1 MYNIIYMSIVKLKDI
16 LKNNNQTGGANVKI
30 FENTPPTLDMVS
42 TTSDFKYIQLW
53 FSETISSLNKSQW
66 DGTAGPNK
74 GIIKATVDGTNLFD
88 LKFAGYGGNSSPSA
102 LLLFKMPFTAGN
114 NAGIL
119 AKDPATDRP
128 TEAEIAS
135 LQNLEVI
142 INTSFNGDAT
152 KFKTVFDADNIDQVN
167 NVYQPAPSRDKDT
180 EEYREALKKHQ
191 FLSGQAGI
199 VDMAKQDPNSTP
211 PGTLELVN
219 EAGGLIGASGMG
231 ILLEAEVSGSGI
243 SQANPAAIA
252 DLVGQTTTP
261 LSPEEKAAKKR
272 AQLKAALKKTFIEKP
287 STQRKFA
294 VGDALWHD
302 KVGYTDYLNMT
313 DEGDK
318 LQQKGRIFLDTG
330 VEYQKFIDAVLP
342 RLPSKPI
349 TPDGPNPTEEVK
361 KKMAIIKSTDTEL
374 NGFIDKIIDIYG
386 DDNRA
391 SRKYLIGLKFE
402 IYKLQINGMRVLIKK
417 YVDDADDLQG
427 KIDLMLE
434 KVAEKVRLMN
444 EVLEMT
450 ARKKEDGGLTRP
462 EVIEKMNELI
472 ASYQGADAYRYEEA
486 VRTFQ
491 QEPSVLET
499 AQSGGG
505 VYQKQFSERLTQEQ
519 FQNDLLG
526 FKNHVE
532 EEYNEDYFSYY
543 ERLTNNVIDDLEMTG
558 GRSLTVKEKIAKDYL
573 IFVKL
578 INAQYALLK
587 SEVLVKILFLLNY
600 KPVRNGVSE
609 WDKKTD
615 FKIDTQLGT
624 KMVNICKNLFADIT
638 DIFKQEKDA
647 DNNIVDRMIFIQL
660 SKKYQGNALSFMHQ
674 AELNTQLCKDA
685 LGMQIPFDTNASY
698 SPDDNRNGKD
708 LTAFYLSDSN
718 GNPGTT
724 SADQAGVYYFTPNLF
739 KMLKKISPN
748 LIMNEYQSENSILK
762 RVITSTYL
770 NFKKILSEYNM
781 DTGILQPEFIKII
794 NGKYNEILKNNKV
807 VYTYIRIR
815 TDKGSKNPRFDIRP
829 TESQYITADQNLLEI
844 TERVIP
850 TTLPDLNDSA
860 ATLEEYKKI
869 TNDEKPDLVAKKT
882 NYYFGPFDGFY
893 DNASSAELGLGIYN
907 DVKEKMWR
915 GDNFCIFGYGQS
927 GSGKTTSLIYADY
940 DGLKPDERDGM
951 VIEMLK
957 HPDITNNYYKV
968 VLEMTNV
975 YTTFPGD
982 PRKGGKKRFF
992 VAPMDLTLAEIAAN
1006 SLDKLQTGGGESNP
1020 SMAYRKLVEENGNP
1034 FEYWTDEDGVQNI
1047 QSVNEMLN
1055 KREQFR
1061 QFGGAPKTTNKKV
1074 DISGYDAKLDEQAPD
1089 PTDPTKIKPY
1099 GYAVQNRLAF
1109 SQNRIVDNVK
1119 PYQRLEKP
1127 DFSQKHSSGTNFS
1140 AAEKKFIPR
1149 FRKEFK
1155 WDDQNGTWVSYDLPA
1170 GKTPAHADKLGGVIS
1185 KNFELGREI
1194 EATTNNPQS
1203 SRSHVVLCLTVYVMD
1218 GSPIPGL
1225 TGINYPNK
1233 VNLKFDNE
1241 KKRDPRQKSV
1251 NIPENIPYF
1260 KLMVCDLAGAEN
1272 KFKCSGDKND
1282 IEKFYKIFVPH
1293 SDKDRKTRGKYAS
1306 APMYDLY
1313 RCRINKI
1320 TNPANKNPDSSL
1332 RDITK
1337 RISGLVETYNN
1348 LLGPADDFKS
1358 GKPGFNLIDASTNT
1372 TAPPILDVRDFTGQT
1387 LTPAQNNYLKLGLHP
1402 VDDKYFQYSEGTLGP
1417 GKANPID
1424 SIKDAN
1430 LPKISKMQ
1438 VQTGN
1443 PSTIEA
1449 PISDMSAIRI
1459 GDWWKSWATGQSNDT
1474 GKKYRK
1480 KILRRF
1486 IRDMSDTS
1494 GSTAAANIGDTKKF
1508 DVGFN
1513 CDVPAYVQ
1521 LERLD
1526 LPDGTPGST
1535 ATTYDLGDVVGEDKE
1550 NGIEAYRTVFSDLH
1564 NSHRFDYESDDWNK
1578 ELDNFPRSFTEM
1590 KKLAPFWRAL
1600 TKDQEFAA
1608 DTPDP
1613 VTPSKDAKDT
1623 PPGTAVKQTEGKNV
1637 DDFNSWVTA
1646 CLNYA
1651 SIVGR
1656 IPIRAIRE
1664 IGEKEQDPAAKQA
1677 ILDTHQK
1684 ALSACAVASVYASH
1698 QNNIMYGTKSGV
1710 VSKTYCAYPSF
1721 PERVNGNFLTTGLKA
1736 PAQNIK
1742 DTYYMYDYFGENFK
1756 DPTLDADELQDIHDK
1771 FKKKDPAEINESKAN
1786 IEASYNGATV
1796 FDLKPDQG
1804 SVNQIEAFKQTP
1816 IPGWPNTAQAP
1827 SKIGYHPKFE
1837 NDTKLSNLFLMK
1849 YSFLWTRYYEDL
1861 FKNKIRDNFLAAK
1874 PLVAQNKLAQKRII
1888 EIVEDF
1894 PTLFVFL
1901 LLYQGGKG
1909 NSNAN
1914 LSIPWNGLKRDKP
1927 DAVKGS
1933 TLKNW
1938 EGDEKINLVNDEHYL
1953 YYNRVCRD
1961 KGCLGFEYNIFIT
1974 SANDSFDLLQQCSET
1989 MRMIVNAIYGYV
2001 APEPYDLA
2009 KIPAWTQG
2017 KAPYAAS
2024 GANTWGVGCEYG
2036 WDRQTSGS
2044 ATNVFTPY
2052 SVPQQITYSGI
2063 AQKFADQRSKIWAHL
2078 ILSRLYFNCNVRVD
2092 EGYFINTSLRDM
2104 ATQIKDMIILVNDLK
2119 PSFVYWD
2126 TLYHPFCYNLNIG
2139 SDDVFDKPKPDGSVD
2154 SVIVDLIRR
2163 YADIGYLVLK
2173 YDPGEEF
2180 SVREQNMD
2188 VGNWNKSDP
2197 RYLLQGFKDYTQSL
2211 PQDKNWYQHPWYDST
2226 PPYSSLTSAPNFAFI
2241 VFTVINTTLWSRGAA
2256 VNNPPTPPYMNLGPI
2271 KFYNSQGN
2279 LKKLVTAIV
2288 ELIEDARRNY
2298 YYSKLPEIQPD
2309 VLFTDAIN
2317 VKNVMK
2323 FYKKMLELFDANNAS
2338 TLFGTLETTEQL
2350 QKLNMKY
2357 ICYADP
2363 DKKRLLKDYEQ
2374 DLDATTIDG
2383 TGDFN
2388 LSKKYNV
2395 KPNLDSF
2402 RIIGGKDYDVDYDV

>member
-1 MYNIIYMSIVKLKDI
+1 MYNIIYMSIVKLRDI
-16 LKNNNQTGGANVKI
+16 LKNNNQSGGMSGNIKI
-30 FENTPPTLDMVS
+30 FDNPPPTLDMVS
-42 TTSDFKYIQLW
+42 TTSDFRFIQLW
-53 FSETISSLNKSQW
+53 FSEAIDATNMTQW
-66 DGTAGPNK
+66 DGVTGK
-74 GIIKATVDGTNLFD
+74 IIKATVDGSTYVP
-88 LKFAGYGGNSSPSA
+88 LKFAGYGGNDSPSA
-102 LLLFKMPFTAGN
+102 LLLFEIPVGTSPVGL
-114 NAGIL
+114 L
-119 AKDPATDRP
+119 AVDPATTAP
-128 TEAEIAS
+128 TPAEIA
-135 LQNLEVI
+135 QFENLTVV
-142 INTSFNGDAT
+142 INTSWNAAAT
-152 KFKTVFDADNIDQVN
+152 GSIATLLQSKGVDSASGNYV
-167 NVYQPAPSRDKDT
+167 PAPSADKDT
-180 EEYREALKKHQ
+180 EEYRDAFKANTWA
-191 FLSGQAGI
+191 SGQPGV
-199 VDMAKQDPNSTP
+199 VDMGTQDPNAG
-211 PGTLELVN
+211 GTLELIN

-231 ILLEAEVSGSGI
+231 ILLEAERSGSAI
-243 SQANPAAIA
+243 SQANPTSIT

-272 AQLKAALKKTFIEKP
+272 EQLKAALKKAFIEKP

-294 VGDALWHD
+294 IGDDLWHD

-342 RLPSKPI
+342 RLPRKPI

-386 DDNRA
+386 EDNRA

-427 KIDLMLE
+427 KMDLMLE

-491 QEPSVLET
+491 QEPSVLDT

-505 VYQKQFSERLTQEQ
+505 GYQKPFSERLTQEQ
-519 FQNDLLG
+519 FQNDFLG
-526 FKNHVE
+526 LKNYVD

-600 KPVRNGVSE
+600 KPKRNGVLE
-609 WDKKTD
+609 WEKKTD
-615 FKIDTQLGT
+615 FKIDTQLGS
-624 KMVNICKNLFADIT
+624 KMINICKNLFADIT

-647 DNNIVDRMIFIQL
+647 DGNMVDRMLFLQL
-660 SKKYQGNALSFMHQ
+660 NKVYEGNALSFMHQ

-685 LGMQIPFDTNASY
+685 LGMQIPYDSQATY

-708 LTAFYLSDSN
+708 LKQFFFEDSDT
-718 GNPGTT
+718 GTVT
-724 SADQAGVYYFTPNLF
+724 TEQGGVYYFTPNFF

-748 LIMNEYQSENSILK
+748 LIMNEYQSEKSILK
-762 RVITSTYL
+762 RVITETYL
-770 NFKKILSEYNM
+770 NFKKILAEYNM
-781 DTGILQPEFIKII
+781 DTGILQPEFIKVI

-869 TNDEKPDLVAKKT
+869 TSDEKPELVAKKV
-882 NYYFGPFDGFY
+882 NYFFGPFDGFY

-957 HPDITNNYYKV
+957 HPDITSNYFKV

-982 PRKGGKKRFF
+982 PTKGGKKRFF

-1020 SMAYRKLVEENGNP
+1020 SMVYRKLVEENGNP
-1034 FEYWTDEDGVQNI
+1034 YEYWTDEDGVQNI
-1047 QSVNEMLN
+1047 QSVSEMLN
-1055 KREQFR
+1055 KREKFR
-1061 QFGGAPKTTNKKV
+1061 QYGGAQTTDKKV
-1074 DISGYDAKLDEQAPD
+1074 DIDGYDAKLDEQAPD

-1099 GYAVQNRLAF
+1099 GYTVQNIPAF
-1109 SQNRIVDNVK
+1109 SQNRITASVK
-1119 PYQRLEKP
+1119 PYQRLDKVNTT
-1127 DFSQKHSSGTNFS
+1127 DTT
-1140 AAEKKFIPR
+1140 IPK

-1155 WDDQNGTWVSYDLPA
+1155 WDEDNGTWVTFDLAP
-1170 GKTPAHADKLGGVIS
+1170 GKTPGHSDKLGGVIS

-1203 SRSHVVLCLTVYVMD
+1203 SRSHVVLCLTVYVMN
-1218 GSPIPGL
+1218 GSARPG
-1225 TGINYPNK
+1225 TSVNFPNK
-1233 VNLKFDNE
+1233 VDKIFDNE
-1241 KKRDPRQKSV
+1241 KKRDPQEKSV
-1251 NIPENIPYF
+1251 NIPKDIPYF

-1313 RCRINKI
+1313 RCRVNSI
-1320 TNPANKNPDSSL
+1320 TNPANINPETRL

-1348 LLGPADDFKS
+1348 LLGPNGDFKS
-1358 GKPGFNLIDASTNT
+1358 GIPGSTLIDVSTNNPIVDIRDLGSSVMPT
-1372 TAPPILDVRDFTGQT
+1372 TT
-1387 LTPAQNNYLKLGLHP
+1387 YLKLGLFP
-1402 VDDKYFQYSEGTLGP
+1402 TDDGYFQYADGTGS
-1417 GKANPID
+1417 NPITQIPD
-1424 SIKDAN
+1424 NK
-1430 LPKISKMQ
+1430 LPNVSEIGAT
-1438 VQTGN
+1438 TGA
-1443 PSTIEA
+1443 PTILA
-1449 PISDMSAIRI
+1449 GNISDMSSIRI
-1459 GDWWKSWATGQSNDT
+1459 GDWWKSWATGKSTAT

-1486 IRDMSDTS
+1486 IRDMSKTD
-1494 GSTAAANIGDTKKF
+1494 GSTAKADIDIGTKF
-1508 DVGFN
+1508 GSAFN

-1521 LERLD
+1521 LERVD
-1526 LPDGTPGST
+1526 LPDGTPGSQLT
-1535 ATTYDLGDVVGEDKE
+1535 KYDLADVVGEDKE
-1550 NGIEAYRTVFSDLH
+1550 NGIEAYRTVFSNLH
-1564 NSHRFDYESDDWNK
+1564 NSHRFDYENDGWNK

-1590 KKLAPFWRAL
+1590 RKLAPFWRAL
-1600 TKDQEFAA
+1600 TRDQEFAA

-1613 VTPSKDAKDT
+1613 INPSADSAKG
-1623 PPGTAVKQTEGKNV
+1623 PKGTAVKQTNDENV
-1637 DDFNSWVTA
+1637 DDFNAWVTA

-1656 IPIRAIRE
+1656 IPLRALRE
-1664 IGEKEQDPAAKQA
+1664 IGDKEQDPAAKQA
-1677 ILDTHQK
+1677 ILNTHQK
-1684 ALSACAVASVYASH
+1684 ALAACAVASVYAAH
-1698 QNNIMYGTKSGV
+1698 EKNIIYGKRVLMAGHF
-1710 VSKTYCAYPSF
+1710 AYPSW
-1721 PERVNGNFLTTGLKA
+1721 PEQVQGNFATGLKA
-1736 PAQNIK
+1736 PAENFK
-1742 DTYYMYDYFGENFK
+1742 DTYYMYDYFGEDFK
-1756 DPTLDADELQDIHDK
+1756 DPTLDTDELQDIHDK
-1771 FKKKDPAEINESKAN
+1771 FKKKEPQEINISKSDIENARDCTGYKDN
-1786 IEASYNGATV
+1786 I
-1796 FDLKPDQG
+1796 FDLKPDQDL
-1804 SVNQIEAFKQTP
+1804 VNKIETFKQTM

-1827 SKIGYHPKFE
+1827 SKIGYTPTLSIDK
-1837 NDTKLSNLFLMK
+1837 KSSNLFLMK
-1849 YSFLWTRYYEDL
+1849 YSFLWARFYEDL
-1861 FKNKIRDNFLAAK
+1861 FKNKIRDNFLSAK
-1874 PLVAQNKLAQKRII
+1874 PLVAQNKLAQKRIT

-1909 NSNAN
+1909 KSNAN
-1914 LSIPWNGLKRDKP
+1914 LSVPWNGLKRDKP

-1933 TLKNW
+1933 TLKSPFQDGN
-1938 EGDEKINLVNDEHYL
+1938 KVNLVNDEHYL

-1974 SANDSFDLLQQCSET
+1974 SPNDTFDLLQQCSET
-1989 MRMIVNAIYGYV
+1989 MRMIVNSIFGYV

-2009 KIPAWTQG
+2009 TILAWKQG
-2017 KAPYAAS
+2017 KKPYKDA
-2024 GANTWGVGCEYG
+2024 GNGKWGVGCEYG
-2036 WDRQTSGS
+2036 WDRHTAGS
-2044 ATNVFTPY
+2044 ATAVFTPY
-2052 SVPQQITYSGI
+2052 SIPQEVTYDGI

-2126 TLYHPFCYNLNIG
+2126 TLYHPFCYNLNVG

-2173 YDPGEEF
+2173 YDAGEEY
-2180 SVREQNMD
+2180 SVRERNMD
-2188 VGNWNKSDP
+2188 VAKWKKSDP
-2197 RYLLQGFKDYTQSL
+2197 RYLLQGIKDYEETAPKSR
-2211 PQDKNWYQHPWYDST
+2211 NWYQHPWYDPANT
-2226 PPYSSLTSAPNFAFI
+2226 PTKDLTTAPNFAFI
-2241 VFTVINTTLWSRGAA
+2241 VFTVINTTLWSRGAS

-2271 KFYNSQGN
+2271 KFYKSQGN
-2279 LKKLVTAIV
+2279 DKKLVAAII
-2288 ELIEDARRNY
+2288 ELIDDARTNY

-2323 FYKKMLELFDANNAS
+2323 YYKKMLELFDANNAS

-2357 ICYADP
+2357 ICYSDP

-2374 DLDATTIDG
+2374 DLDAPTTDD

-2388 LSKKYNV
+2388 LSKKYNI

-2402 RIIGGKDYDVDYDV
+2402 KIIGGKDYDVDYYV